1 MIPLPVKDSII
12 RVNKKPSIAILPFQF
27 SAEVVNPHTQG
38 KKLVSFSIKS
48 YKKSLDLHKR

>member
-38 KKLVSFSIKS
+38 KKLFSFSIKS
-48 YKKSLDLHKR
+48 YKRNL